1 MAAFRLSDA
10 FTNCFIQAY
19 NNGISR
25 WGSDT
30 QIVKQDT
37 NKDDMDYEYLNYDN
51 IENVNE
57 YIKSKYNSLENESRS
72 VLFIQNEGYNEDSLK
87 KFDDTGQGTMN
98 FVRLKLDVNGNGN
111 GKMRFC
117 YIGLED
123 FEITSISNCIVT
135 LLGKFR
141 NPNMTRVSWDEL
153 KTLATL
159 PTLTT
164 DIIISILYN
173 NYTEEDIYTYE
184 TTFGTELKG
193 ANMIKPD
200 DNIKDKINNEIRK
213 NLRLIKFAYAIYEGI
228 KSEKLNILR
237 DYFRTTIEAHDVKYG
252 ADVIIIM
259 MIILGFKTDGD
270 SNQVEYLRQL
280 NKLINEQI
288 TGKETGPETGP
299 ETITKKICSIM
310 KELGGGFIM
319 TLDKNVIADACFMK
333 NLKLYSNK
341 CGTRIDLNKVLKD
354 NVRDS
359 EKLDEIT
366 SIYTKNIIEERFKM
380 LSDQKQPMFKEDME
394 RMRQGKLI
402 EDETAIHF
410 MSRISMKKD
419 SVDSLLLFL
428 RKMLTKISEEKIE
441 EINNY
446 DENQLV
452 EKYNQLFTS
461 YNYIGYNNDFANQPM
476 ETEYESN
483 EQILHILQ
491 LIKKHYLI
499 MKDFIDFVDTQ
510 RDELNT
516 FIHIADIKFKILH
529 KHITKKK
536 LQMLQKVEAVGFKT
550 KNELTHIIYEKYM
563 KEVYNQL
570 KTLYT
575 NLFTKKDKIVNNF
588 RNDSNYAL
596 KYNKLKNEFKE
607 NIKNK
612 LNDIKKWQVIL
623 SKTEDLPR
631 SSLRE
636 VQKREDDSSGKAVD
650 NMDKSVR
657 QMLRIREKEEQ
668 EKLEKEEEDRK
679 KNPNY
684 IREELIKLNIEVMN
698 SIIEVL
704 NKDYNDTTIE
714 EATDVIENIGYVAI
728 KTNDDDD
735 DKKGQIAE
743 SGDAMEIDSVK
754 DEQWEQKDE
763 YYQKNE
769 PEQYQL
775 GTNSYNLTEDW
786 EEKEKEEK
794 EQKQASIKRYGKTGP
809 QRNLSGI
816 TFDPPKRPRDESD
829 SDSNQETYEGD
840 QEVYD
845 SDDDPLPP
853 PPPPQKKTKRTKRGG
868 LKMQIKR
875 KNRTLKKKKN

>member
-1 MAAFRLSDA
+1 
-10 FTNCFIQAY
+10 
-19 NNGISR
+19 
-25 WGSDT
+25 
-30 QIVKQDT
+30 
-37 NKDDMDYEYLNYDN
+37 
-51 IENVNE
+51 
-57 YIKSKYNSLENESRS
+57 
-72 VLFIQNEGYNEDSLK
+72 
-87 KFDDTGQGTMN
+87 MN
-98 FVRLKLDVNGNGN
+98 FVRLKLDVNGN

-193 ANMIKPD
+193 ANMIKPG
-200 DNIKDKINNEIRK
+200 DNINAKIRNEIRK

-228 KSEKLNILR
+228 RDEKLNILR
-237 DYFRTTIEAHDVKYG
+237 DYFRTTVEAHDDNYG

-280 NKLINEQI
+280 NKLINQQI
-288 TGKETGPETGP
+288 NQQISAP

-428 RKMLTKISEEKIE
+428 KKMLTKISEEKFE
-441 EINNY
+441 EIDSY
-446 DENQLV
+446 DENQV
-452 EKYNQLFTS
+452 IDKYNELFTS
-461 YNYIGYNNDFANQPM
+461 YNYVGYKNDFANQPM
-476 ETEYESN
+476 ETEDESN
-483 EQILHILQ
+483 EQKLHILQ

-510 RDELNT
+510 HDELNT

-529 KHITKKK
+529 KHITKKNLK
-536 LQMLQKVEAVGFKT
+536 MHTSVTETVLNKNGNNITYLSTNQKTGVKTEKIKT
-550 KNELTHIIYEKYM
+550 KTYQTNDLYDNYM
-563 KEVYNQL
+563 KEVNNQL

-575 NLFTKKDKIVNNF
+575 NLFTKKDKIVKNF
-588 RNDSNYAL
+588 VNDSDYKQ
-596 KYNKLKNEFKE
+596 KYDKLKNEFKE

-631 SSLRE
+631 QTSRE
-636 VQKREDDSSGKAVD
+636 VQKREDVSSGKEVD
-650 NMDKSVR
+650 LMGKTIR
-657 QMLRIREKEEQ
+657 EMQRIREKEEK
-668 EKLEKEEEDRK
+668 EKLEREEEERK

-684 IREELIKLNIEVMN
+684 LRELLIKLNIEVIN
-698 SIIEVL
+698 GIIDML
-704 NKDYNDTTIE
+704 NKDYNDTIIE
-714 EATDVIENIGYVAI
+714 EATEVIENIEYVAI
-728 KTNDDDD
+728 KTDEMV
-735 DKKGQIAE
+735 Q
-743 SGDAMEIDSVK
+743 GDAMETEQEVSMEIDTVK

-769 PEQYQL
+769 PVQYQL
-775 GTNSYNLTEDW
+775 GTNSYDLTEDW
-786 EEKEKEEK
+786 VEK
-794 EQKQASIKRYGKTGP
+794 EQKEKEQQKYTTKRYGKERGLP
-809 QRNLSGI
+809 RNLSEI
-816 TFDPPKRPRDESD
+816 KFDPPKRPRDESD

-840 QEVYD
+840 QEVPD
-845 SDDDPLPP
+845 SDDDNPP
-853 PPPPQKKTKRTKRGG
+853 EQQKRPRIGG
-868 LKMQIKR
+868 LKIQIKR